1 MGDCGREERI
11 RFIDKPINFRPIL
24 FCALSFAV
32 GIFFFGFFAKEKLR
46 AALYAAATLLVVF
59 LIALPFCIKSRK
71 KIYFVTL
78 GVCLVFCFSGFLFG
92 DAALK
97 NYVESKVER
106 GDYLVVG
113 EVDRVSGYNGK
124 YFYTKK

>member
-71 KIYFVTL
+71 KIYFVTSA
-78 GVCLVFCFSGFLFG
+78 VCLLFCFSGFLFG

-113 EVDRVSGYNGK
+113 EVDRV
-124 YFYTKK
+124 